1 MTLGHSGLGETK
13 VPPGVS
19 DSSRTQTTNPRAT
32 TAIVLGLYIVVFPL
46 EVIGERA
53 VVGSSQPSGPGN
65 KAVVRVVE
73 WSGTTQ
79 QPTQS
84 KPVRPASAS
93 EEHPVS
99 RQVAVHL
106 RHKDYR
112 ERGESE

>member
-13 VPPGVS
+13 FQPASPTLREYRPQILG
-19 DSSRTQTTNPRAT
+19 QPRLSCW
-32 TAIVLGLYIVVFPL
+32 VCKVVFPL
-46 EVIGERA
+46 EVTGERA

-65 KAVVRVVE
+65 KAVVRVVG

-79 QPTQS
+79 QPAQS